1 MLKEEDVPL
10 INVYLLDYQKGMK
23 LLEQCEVQRPPR
35 ILKSVENILSS
46 PVNGCGQ
53 DPDCLITK
61 YHSPTHNKRSLSHA
75 HIPLQPIA
83 KRTCGQRGGKRS
95 PIRTKNIPLRPISH
109 YMINK

>member
-1 MLKEEDVPL
+1 MLKEEDVPV
-10 INVYLLDYQKGMK
+10 IVCLLDYQKGMK
-23 LLEQCEVQRPPR
+23 LLEQSEVQSPPK
-35 ILKSVENILSS
+35 ILKSVENILPS

-53 DPDCLITK
+53 DRDCFITE

-95 PIRTKNIPLRPISH
+95 PIRTKKIPLRPISH